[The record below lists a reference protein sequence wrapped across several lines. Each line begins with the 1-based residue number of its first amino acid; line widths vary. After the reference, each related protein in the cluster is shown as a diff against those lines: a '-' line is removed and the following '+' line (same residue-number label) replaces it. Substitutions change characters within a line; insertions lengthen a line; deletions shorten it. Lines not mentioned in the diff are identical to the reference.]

1 MKNMVSLHGQS
12 LLVHEKMSSFVAW
25 VINSIS
31 KKLSR
36 ISFYLSRWLRP
47 SSKLV
52 YKPWNKLH
60 KNLHELVRYTNHKPN
75 RSFSHNHG
83 NLARYQTT
91 TPSWFLWVLISITK
105 PAARSALCR
114 NDCPTLRRYHRQCF
128 GCRLGGRTSSKK
140 LLELVKNNIFIIP
153 NLLNCWIVQ
162 QYNTLLD
169 GAPQWCE
176 CWFINP
182 INL

>member
-1 MKNMVSLHGQS
+1 MIFQVSPLDDHGLFTWSIFASPWKN
-12 LLVHEKMSSFVAW
+12 
-25 VINSIS
+25 VIFCCLAGDQFS

-36 ISFYLSRWLRP
+36 ISFYLSSWLRP

-52 YKPWNKLH
+52 YKPWKLELH
-60 KNLHELVRYTNHKPN
+60 KNLHELVRNYHKPN

-91 TPSWFLWVLISITK
+91 TPSWFLCVLISITK
-105 PAARSALCR
+105 PAARWALCR

-140 LLELVKNNIFIIP
+140 LGTNGFRIT
-153 NLLNCWIVQ
+153 
-162 QYNTLLD
+162 YS
-169 GAPQWCE
+169 
-176 CWFINP
+176 
-182 INL
+182 